1 MELQTMRTLGEMG
14 ATAALGISA
23 VGSTIGI
30 GLAGSAA
37 IGAWKKAYAQGK
49 SALFTLLVFVG
60 APMSQT
66 IYGMIMLIFIN
77 NAIAEKPENWA
88 AYLGAGIF
96 GGMGMAGSA
105 WFQGKAGAAAA
116 DALSETGKGFAN
128 YLMVLG
134 VVETI
139 ALFVLVFTQMTFVSV
154 K

>member
-1 MELQTMRTLGEMG
+1 MEIETMKTLGQMG
-14 ATAALGISA
+14 GVAALGIA
-23 VGSTIGI
+23 GVGSSIGI

-37 IGAWKKAYAQGK
+37 IGAWKKAYAQSK

-77 NAIAEKPENWA
+77 NAVEKNPQNWA

-96 GGMGMAGSA
+96 GGMGMAVSS

-139 ALFVLVFTQMTFVSV
+139 ALFVLVFSQMAF
-154 K
+154 

>member
-1 MELQTMRTLGEMG
+1 MEIQTMETLGKMG
-14 ATAALGISA
+14 GTAALGIA
-23 VGSTIGI
+23 AIGSSIGI
-30 GLAGSAA
+30 GLAGTAA

-49 SALFTLLVFVG
+49 GALFTLLVFAG

-66 IYGMIMLIFIN
+66 IYGMILMIFIN
-77 NAIAEKPENWA
+77 NAVAENPQNWA

-96 GGMGMAGSA
+96 GGMGMAVSS

-116 DALSETGKGFAN
+116 DALNETGKGFAN

-139 ALFVLVFTQMTFVSV
+139 ALFVLVFSQMAF
-154 K
+154 